1 MILVMAVLAPS
12 FIRRLHSLLDLIAVF
27 TSASLKMKKLKSK
40 GWGPWKYEW
49 YSICSAHFVAKQS
62 CNNCNRGNWVNV
74 YEHAVISYICKVNYP
89 LWYWWVN
96 NSKYPKLMVL
106 IRYFLYGKMGFKKTF
121 GKS

>member
-1 MILVMAVLAPS
+1 
-12 FIRRLHSLLDLIAVF
+12 
-27 TSASLKMKKLKSK
+27 MKNPTRLKSK

-49 YSICSAHFVAKQS
+49 YSICSMHYYHKAS
-62 CNNCNRGNWVNV
+62 CKLCRAGNWVNV
-74 YEHAVISYICKVNYP
+74 YEHAIISYICKVNYP

-106 IRYFLYGKMGFKKTF
+106 IKHFLYGKVGFKETF